1 MRAKLILPALAA
13 GLIVL
18 AGCDI
23 EDMGGSFERY
33 HEDFHY
39 NYPLKAGGRLAVD
52 SFNGSV
58 EVSVWDQETVDI
70 SGTKYART
78 QEETADLKIEVD
90 HSADSVT
97 VRAVR
102 PSMRRGNYGAKFAIK
117 VPRGVVLDHLTTSNG
132 AIRTD
137 DGVGPARLKT
147 SNGHV
152 EVRRLKGTLSAET
165 SNGPVEL
172 QDIDGA
178 AEVHTSNGH
187 IRAEGVRGALDATT
201 SNSSIHA
208 VLERVDG
215 SVRVQSSNGGID
227 LTMPPG
233 AQSAVRAHTSNSGI
247 TLHLPGEVNARLS
260 AGTSN
265 GSISSDFEMRMRGE
279 ISKHHLEGTLGNGG
293 PLIDLSTSNGP
304 IRILK

>member
-1 MRAKLILPALAA
+1 MRAKLILPAIAA
-13 GLIVL
+13 GLVVL

-23 EDMGGSFERY
+23 EDFGGNFERY

-39 NYPLKAGGRLAVD
+39 SYPLKSGGRLAVD
-52 SFNGSV
+52 GFNGSV

-70 SGTKYART
+70 SGTKYARS
-78 QEETADLKIEVD
+78 QDDIADLKIEVD
-90 HSADSVT
+90 HNPEAVSI
-97 VRAVR
+97 RAIR
-102 PSMRRGNYGAKFAIK
+102 PGTRRGNYGAKFAIK

-132 AIRTD
+132 AIRTS

-152 EVRRLKGTLSAET
+152 EVRHLKGTLNAET

-187 IRAEGVRGALDATT
+187 IRAEGIRGALEATT
-201 SNSSIHA
+201 SNSSVHA
-208 VLERVDG
+208 ILEKVDG
-215 SVRVQSSNGGID
+215 AVRVQSSNGSID
-227 LTMPPG
+227 LTLP
-233 AQSAVRAHTSNSGI
+233 ANTQSAVRAHTSNSGI

-260 AGTSN
+260 AATSN
-265 GSISSDFEMRMRGE
+265 SSISSDFEMRMRGE
-279 ISKHHLEGTLGNGG
+279 ISKHHIDGTLGSGG

-304 IRILK
+304 IRILR